1 MHYIGYNMAPLY
13 THEPVAIG
21 SIAILSSPELIR
33 KMRAYEFICC
43 APSGRP
49 IGNIDST
56 SGNTRSVDFLSFF
69 FPLPFHA
76 CYSRIEQK
84 LKKEEK
90 ITSETSLLCER
101 RGARHGTTEMKRRK
115 REFWKFQRPSSY
127 RRRLKWIF

>member
-1 MHYIGYNMAPLY
+1 MHYIGYNMALLY

-76 CYSRIEQK
+76 CYCSRIEQK

-101 RGARHGTTEMKRRK
+101 RAARHGTTEMKRRK
-115 REFWKFQRPSSY
+115 REFRKFQRPSSY
-127 RRRLKWIF
+127 RRRLK

>member
-1 MHYIGYNMAPLY
+1 MDTTWRRYIRTSL
-13 THEPVAIG
+13 VAIG

-33 KMRAYEFICC
+33 KMRAYEFICS

-56 SGNTRSVDFLSFF
+56 SRTRDRSIFF
-69 FPLPFHA
+69 FFFFSSPLP
-76 CYSRIEQK
+76 RLLLEDRTEV
-84 LKKEEK
+84 KKK

-101 RGARHGTTEMKRRK
+101 RARHGTTEMKRRK
-115 REFWKFQRPSSY
+115 REFRKFQRPSSY